1 MVFLQIE
8 INAPLCKGCG
18 FCVKFCQEQAL
29 AMGAW
34 PLWPFGPQQR
44 GPKGDLL
51 PVHTPERCTGCATCA
66 QMCPEGAI
74 TIKEEV
80 AAP

>member
-1 MVFLQIE
+1 MVFLPIQ

-18 FCVKFCQEQAL
+18 FCVKFCRSQAL
-29 AMGAW
+29 AMGT
-34 PLWPFGPQQR
+34 QR

-51 PVHTPERCTGCATCA
+51 PEVTPACCTACATCA